1 MIKFI
6 ERNSMGQTNQ
16 IQGSRFR
23 YVLLILIAL
32 IWGSQFLLNDLA
44 LEVFTP
50 QAVSWLRATIGFLTL
65 SGFLLIL
72 PEAHD
77 NPVSKISYW
86 RQIIMIGFFEATLP
100 FFLVAW
106 GQQHVNSA
114 IAAILMSLVAIF
126 TLILVVLFVR
136 SEPVTRG
143 KFIGIALGF
152 AGVVVL
158 LWPQVSQSQQG
169 NSLLGSAAI
178 LTAALSFSISLVLIR
193 TLPEMGTPI
202 KIARDILLCGAIEL
216 GALLLLLG
224 QPLTHHP
231 IESNAVLAMVAQGA
245 FAGGLVYVLYVRLVG
260 LAGATF
266 AGFVNYLVPLVGVF
280 LGVVFL
286 QNKLSASAYASLL
299 ILALAVFASEWK
311 PTRKLV
317 GRQ

>member
-1 MIKFI
+1 
-6 ERNSMGQTNQ
+6 MGQTNQ
-16 IQGSRFR
+16 IQGSRSR
-23 YVLLILIAL
+23 YVLLVLIAL

-65 SGFLLIL
+65 SGFLFIL

-77 NPVSKISYW
+77 NTVSKISYW

-100 FFLVAW
+100 FFLVDW

-114 IAAILMSLVAIF
+114 IDEILMSLVAIF
-126 TLILVVLFVR
+126 TLILVVIFVR

-169 NSLLGSAAI
+169 NSLLGNAAI
-178 LTAALSFSISLVLIR
+178 LTAALSFPISLVLIR

-202 KIARDILLCGAIEL
+202 KIARDILLCGAVE
-216 GALLLLLG
+216 
-224 QPLTHHP
+224 
-231 IESNAVLAMVAQGA
+231 
-245 FAGGLVYVLYVRLVG
+245 
-260 LAGATF
+260 
-266 AGFVNYLVPLVGVF
+266 
-280 LGVVFL
+280 
-286 QNKLSASAYASLL
+286 
-299 ILALAVFASEWK
+299 
-311 PTRKLV
+311 
-317 GRQ
+317 

>member
-1 MIKFI
+1 M
-6 ERNSMGQTNQ
+6 
-16 IQGSRFR
+16 
-23 YVLLILIAL
+23 
-32 IWGSQFLLNDLA
+32 
-44 LEVFTP
+44 
-50 QAVSWLRATIGFLTL
+50 
-65 SGFLLIL
+65 IL

-126 TLILVVLFVR
+126 TLILVVVFVR

-178 LTAALSFSISLVLIR
+178 LTAAFSFSISLVLIR

-260 LAGATF
+260 LAGASF

-286 QNKLSASAYASLL
+286 QHKLSASASFSLV